1 MPRMLANF
9 YQNSYVTTDI
19 ARAKDILGEHY
30 GVKAYSDIES
40 SVELQTMRG
49 PGQVSLKVALA
60 YVNQFQ
66 IELIQP
72 LSGSAA
78 WIYRDPL
85 PASGFGM
92 VFHHIA
98 CQVPGPIES
107 WHEFRAQVGNAE
119 HPIVFEGDVGVAKFV
134 FLDARP
140 RLGHYIEYVWTEYD
154 MEKDVPRN

>member
-1 MPRMLANF
+1 MARLLAHF

-19 ARAKDILGEHY
+19 DRAKEIFGTHY
-30 GVKAYSDIES
+30 GVKAYSNIDS
-40 SVELQTMRG
+40 SVELKTMRG

-72 LSGSAA
+72 LSGSAS
-78 WIYRDPL
+78 WIYREVL
-85 PASGFGM
+85 PASGFGL

-98 CQVPGPIES
+98 CQVPGPIER
-107 WHEFRAQVGNAE
+107 WQEFRAEVGNAE
-119 HPIVFEGDVGVAKFV
+119 HPIAFEGDVGAAKFV

-140 RLGHYIEYVWTEYD
+140 RLGHYIEYIWTEYD
-154 MEKDVPRN
+154 MDVDVPRN